1 MLFIKSSTMK
11 PRGTRAFHIV
21 LEEAHRYVQHDSD
34 IDLLG
39 YNIFERI
46 AKEGRKYGIFL
57 VLITQ
62 RPSELSDTCV
72 SQCANFIILRTM
84 HPVDL
89 KYIRE
94 MVPNVTNEIV
104 LQMKNLKPGNAIAF
118 GSAFKVPTV
127 LYIDLP
133 DPMPL
138 SNNIDL
144 ESVWYEKEKPTE
156 HLEQKEQFGSTSDVS
171 SMMTQQASQQNFIQP
186 QQPVA
191 QPQEFQ
197 NVQQQ
202 SLQQPQAVPQPRFIQ
217 SQPLEM
223 ANNQLI

>member
-1 MLFIKSSTMK
+1 M
-11 PRGTRAFHIV
+11 
-21 LEEAHRYVQHDSD
+21 Q
-34 IDLLG
+34 LL
-39 YNIFERI
+39 
-46 AKEGRKYGIFL
+46 L
-57 VLITQ
+57 V
-62 RPSELSDTCV
+62 
-72 SQCANFIILRTM
+72 
-84 HPVDL
+84 
-89 KYIRE
+89 
-94 MVPNVTNEIV
+94 
-104 LQMKNLKPGNAIAF
+104 
-118 GSAFKVPTV
+118 
-127 LYIDLP
+127 
-133 DPMPL
+133 L

-186 QQPVA
+186 QQPVT

-202 SLQQPQAVPQPRFIQ
+202 SLQQPQAVQQPRFIQ

>member
-1 MLFIKSSTMK
+1 
-11 PRGTRAFHIV
+11 
-21 LEEAHRYVQHDSD
+21 
-34 IDLLG
+34 
-39 YNIFERI
+39 
-46 AKEGRKYGIFL
+46 
-57 VLITQ
+57 
-62 RPSELSDTCV
+62 
-72 SQCANFIILRTM
+72 M

-186 QQPVA
+186 QQPVT